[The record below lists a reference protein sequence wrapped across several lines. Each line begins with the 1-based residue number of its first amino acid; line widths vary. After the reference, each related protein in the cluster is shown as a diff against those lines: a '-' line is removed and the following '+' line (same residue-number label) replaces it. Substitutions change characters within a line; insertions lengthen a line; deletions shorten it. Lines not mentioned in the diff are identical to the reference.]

1 VFKSFHTSTVSLFAT
16 KGKEVEVRRRV
27 RTLMLYIIT
36 EAKTISMR
44 VTLKRKGLT
53 KRERERE
60 GRVK

>member
-1 VFKSFHTSTVSLFAT
+1 M
-16 KGKEVEVRRRV
+16 KGKKVAVRRRV
-27 RTLMLYIIT
+27 RTLKLHDVT

-53 KRERERE
+53 KRERE